1 MNPSQLIAWL
11 ICLLLA
17 FFAAALSVSNS
28 YKAALLDR
36 KFVEVQKAATDQSAL
51 LSDVRRILEQIERDL
66 RSAHASPTAGAAE
79 SRGGAASALPAS
91 PGAQPTGPAVP
102 AQEQRPR

>member
-11 ICLLLA
+11 VCLTLA

-36 KFVEVQKAATDQSAL
+36 KFAEVQKAATDQSAL
-51 LSDVRRILEQIERDL
+51 LSDIRRVLGQIERDL
-66 RSAHASPTAGAAE
+66 GSGRTNPT
-79 SRGGAASALPAS
+79 GGAAGTSPAS
-91 PGAQPTGPAVP
+91 PAAQATGPAAP
-102 AQEQRPR
+102 AGEQRSR

>member
-11 ICLLLA
+11 VCLSLA

-36 KFVEVQKAATDQSAL
+36 KFVEVQKAATDQSAI
-51 LSDVRRILEQIERDL
+51 LSDVQRILEQIERDL
-66 RSAHASPTAGAAE
+66 RSGRTSPAGSAAESGEGAAGAASSSAPAGGQP
-79 SRGGAASALPAS
+79 SR
-91 PGAQPTGPAVP
+91 
-102 AQEQRPR
+102 